1 MKNAQDNISKW
12 AFCSEKIMHGTPSGL
27 DNTICTYGN
36 IVKFYKGV
44 TPTTIKLK
52 THLNILLVD
61 TKVTRSTMILVNKV
75 RKLKND
81 HPKMIGAV
89 LDAMGYLVEDT
100 VCVLE
105 NFGGQ
110 DDIESFDKLK
120 VTTLAATIQFYF
132 TICFL
137 SFQMFFHINNN
148 LLRSIGVSHPV
159 LEKIF
164 TIAETNNFGCKLTG
178 AGGGGYATILLPSDF
193 LNNPDYQNMCRLLKE
208 SGFDYINTTVGGSGL
223 TIQN

>member
-52 THLNILLVD
+52 TPLNILLVD

-100 VCVLE
+100 VGVLE

-178 AGGGGYATILLPSDF
+178 AGGGGYATILLPSDY
-193 LNNPDYQNMCRLLKE
+193 LNNPDYQNMCRLLEE